1 MKAREIAFK
10 ILCDIE
16 ENNNYSN
23 IAINKHFKN
32 LKISNQD
39 RGLATEIVY
48 GVVENKYYLDYVI
61 NKLSKISDTF
71 SLAVDSSSTCSRT
84 NPKRKSLDAWSLS
97 SSAISTIL
105 SISSET

>member
-61 NKLSKISDTF
+61 NKLSKIKTQ
-71 SLAVDSSSTCSRT
+71 
-84 NPKRKSLDAWSLS
+84 K
-97 SSAISTIL
+97 L
-105 SISSET
+105 SICVKILRF

>member
-39 RGLATEIVY
+39 RGLATELIY
-48 GVVENKYYLDYVI
+48 GVIENKYYLDYI
-61 NKLSKISDTF
+61 IDKLSKIKCKKMNNY
-71 SLAVDSSSTCSRT
+71 V
-84 NPKRKSLDAWSLS
+84 K
-97 SSAISTIL
+97 IL
-105 SISSET
+105 LCGDEK

>member
-32 LKISNQD
+32 LKIWY
-39 RGLATEIVY
+39 TYIVN
-48 GVVENKYYLDYVI
+48 GELLMQMNDIILK
-61 NKLSKISDTF
+61 
-71 SLAVDSSSTCSRT
+71 
-84 NPKRKSLDAWSLS
+84 KRKITYNK
-97 SSAISTIL
+97 AIFLKIFYFV
-105 SISSET
+105 

>member
-16 ENNNYSN
+16 ENSNYSN

-32 LKISNQD
+32 LKMSNQD

-48 GVVENKYYLDYVI
+48 GVVENKYYLDYII
-61 NKLSKISDTF
+61 NKLSKINTQKLSVCVKILLRMGIY
-71 SLAVDSSSTCSRT
+71 SLIYSC
-84 NPKRKSLDAWSLS
+84 
-97 SSAISTIL
+97 II
-105 SISSET
+105 

>member
-32 LKISNQD
+32 IKLSNQD

-48 GVVENKYYLDYVI
+48 GVIENKYYLDYI
-61 NKLSKISDTF
+61 IDKLSKIKTQK
-71 SLAVDSSSTCSRT
+71 LSTYV
-84 NPKRKSLDAWSLS
+84 K
-97 SSAISTIL
+97 IL
-105 SISSET
+105 LRMGIYQIAFLNSI

>member
-48 GVVENKYYLDYVI
+48 
-61 NKLSKISDTF
+61 F
-71 SLAVDSSSTCSRT
+71 
-84 NPKRKSLDAWSLS
+84 
-97 SSAISTIL
+97 
-105 SISSET
+105 

>member
-32 LKISNQD
+32 TKFAEVLW
-39 RGLATEIVY
+39 E
-48 GVVENKYYLDYVI
+48 
-61 NKLSKISDTF
+61 
-71 SLAVDSSSTCSRT
+71 
-84 NPKRKSLDAWSLS
+84 
-97 SSAISTIL
+97 
-105 SISSET
+105 

>member
-32 LKISNQD
+32 FDNEL
-39 RGLATEIVY
+39 
-48 GVVENKYYLDYVI
+48 
-61 NKLSKISDTF
+61 
-71 SLAVDSSSTCSRT
+71 
-84 NPKRKSLDAWSLS
+84 
-97 SSAISTIL
+97 
-105 SISSET
+105 

>member
-61 NKLSKISDTF
+61 NKLSKIKTQ
-71 SLAVDSSSTCSRT
+71 
-84 NPKRKSLDAWSLS
+84 K
-97 SSAISTIL
+97 L
-105 SISSET
+105 SIFISYNISKYGIYKSTRSFIILLN

>member
-48 GVVENKYYLDYVI
+48 GVVENKCGICHKFFPAFQPCIRGNECFMGSDNKYLV
-61 NKLSKISDTF
+61 F
-71 SLAVDSSSTCSRT
+71 
-84 NPKRKSLDAWSLS
+84 
-97 SSAISTIL
+97 
-105 SISSET
+105 

>member
-39 RGLATEIVY
+39 RGLAM
-48 GVVENKYYLDYVI
+48 
-61 NKLSKISDTF
+61 KLYMG
-71 SLAVDSSSTCSRT
+71 
-84 NPKRKSLDAWSLS
+84 
-97 SSAISTIL
+97 
-105 SISSET
+105 

>member
-61 NKLSKISDTF
+61 NKLSKIKTQ
-71 SLAVDSSSTCSRT
+71 
-84 NPKRKSLDAWSLS
+84 K
-97 SSAISTIL
+97 L
-105 SISSET
+105 SICVKIRFITKEECLWISQLF

>member
-32 LKISNQD
+32 IKLSNQD

-48 GVVENKYYLDYVI
+48 GVIENKYYLDYI
-61 NKLSKISDTF
+61 IDKLSKIKTQK
-71 SLAVDSSSTCSRT
+71 LSTYV
-84 NPKRKSLDAWSLS
+84 K
-97 SSAISTIL
+97 IL
-105 SISSET
+105 LRMGIYQIAFLNREKTANIYT

>member
-10 ILCDIE
+10 ILCE
-16 ENNNYSN
+16 YKKKNNNYSN

-48 GVVENKYYLDYVI
+48 GVVENKYYLDYV
-61 NKLSKISDTF
+61 NK
-71 SLAVDSSSTCSRT
+71 
-84 NPKRKSLDAWSLS
+84 
-97 SSAISTIL
+97 
-105 SISSET
+105 